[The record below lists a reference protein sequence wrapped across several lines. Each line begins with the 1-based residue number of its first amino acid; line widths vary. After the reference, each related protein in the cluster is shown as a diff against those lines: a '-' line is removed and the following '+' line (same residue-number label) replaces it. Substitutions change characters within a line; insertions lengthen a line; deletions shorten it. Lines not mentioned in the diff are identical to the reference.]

1 MSQILDDGSVIPSF
15 LRVSNSQ
22 EEVSGW
28 RYALNDVSLRVG
40 RVVAQYAPD
49 DPNNR
54 NKKYIEYDVEVQHAD
69 GAGGFA
75 TIIYPRA
82 QIASLFGG
90 IADRMQWTP
99 RIVNFDV
106 SKQIGDSSRV
116 LLLCLNG
123 NSRAV
128 FIIGGL
134 PHPDVKTKQD
144 PALKHNLDWEFNGLN
159 ALINNDGELI
169 LVHKGATDSSGN
181 IIDDTGAYSSI
192 KFSKEGNIILGYT
205 IDDNKKPS
213 FILDKQNDKI
223 LAYTKSNTE
232 LTTEDGFLI
241 NTKNG
246 FVVNPGGILPQAFLK
261 ATTYRQQQ
269 QLLHTTLQ
277 SLLTTATGFASA
289 AGVALTGAAGAI
301 VVSGAAAAPFLAT
314 AGASLTA
321 LAPILTSMQV
331 AIQSFEALADDYL
344 SKKHFHSESN

>member
-1 MSQILDDGSVIPSF
+1 MSQILDDGSVVPSY
-15 LRVSNSQ
+15 LRVSSSQ
-22 EEVSGW
+22 DEISGW
-28 RYALNDVSLRVG
+28 RYALHDVSLRVG
-40 RVVAQYAPD
+40 RVVAQYPPD

-75 TIIYPRA
+75 TITYPRA

-144 PALKHNLDWEFNGLN
+144 PSLKHNLDWEFNGLN
-159 ALINNDGELI
+159 MLINNDGEMI
-169 LVHKGATDSSGN
+169 LTHKGATDSSGK
-181 IIDDTGAYSSI
+181 IIDETGAYSSI
-192 KFSKEGNIILGYT
+192 MFSKDGEIILGYT
-205 IDDNKKPS
+205 VDTENKPS

-223 LAYTKSNTE
+223 LSYSKSHTE
-232 LTTEDGFLI
+232 LTADDKFLI

-246 FVVNPGGILPQAFLK
+246 FIVNPDGILPQAFLK
-261 ATTYRQQQ
+261 ATLYRQQQ
-269 QLLHTTLQ
+269 QLLHTSLQ
-277 SLLTTATGFASA
+277 TLLTTATGFAST
-289 AGVALTGAAGAI
+289 AGVALTGASAAI
-301 VVSGAAAAPFLAT
+301 VTSGIAAAPFLAT
-314 AGASLTA
+314 AGAALTA
-321 LAPILTSMQV
+321 LGPIFTSMQV
-331 AIQSFEALADDYL
+331 AIQSFEALADNYL
-344 SKKHFHSESN
+344 SKDHFHSDN